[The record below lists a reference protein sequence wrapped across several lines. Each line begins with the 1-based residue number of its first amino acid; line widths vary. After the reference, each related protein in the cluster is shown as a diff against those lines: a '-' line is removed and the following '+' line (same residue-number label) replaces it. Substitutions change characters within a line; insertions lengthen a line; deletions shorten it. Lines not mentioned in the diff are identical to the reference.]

1 MAARTL
7 DPRNALLTLFPQ
19 VGYTLQR
26 LKAHPVGTPHV
37 AIFEGLRAEG
47 LDVLTRELE
56 IIDAQTEAQARVD
69 MANSNLDAFAGRL
82 AKAVLTLVNDDREH
96 SFYVHYFRNKTLKEF
111 KRPVL
116 GAKLVSMRGW
126 VRSLEESNLPT
137 LHALAPELTALV
149 QAADAAVQAREHAQ
163 ATNRIFRYT
172 GARAQWVDRVNAARK
187 VLHGTLAQLPHQQLG
202 LPPDFADQFFLKEQ
216 KREVTEEEET
226 VASMQVT
233 IARQREE
240 LAASEL
246 RLKELEEDAEAAKKA
261 AEARAAKLAQLTELE
276 RVMQAMAKQHAAL
289 TEALDA
295 EA

>member
-26 LKAHPVGTPHV
+26 LKAHPEGAPHV

-47 LDVLTRELE
+47 LEVLTRELE
-56 IIDAQTEAQARVD
+56 IIDALTEAQARVD
-69 MANSNLDAFAGRL
+69 MADSNLDAFAGRL
-82 AKAVLTLVNDDREH
+82 AKAVLTLVDDDREH
-96 SFYVHYFRNKTLKEF
+96 ALYVHYFRNKTLKEF
-111 KRPVL
+111 RRPVL

-126 VRSLEESNLPT
+126 VRSLQESDVPT
-137 LHALAPELTALV
+137 LHALAPELTVLV
-149 QAADAAVQAREHAQ
+149 QAAEATVQARDHAQ
-163 ATNRIFRYT
+163 MANRIFRDT

-187 VLHGTLAQLPHQQLG
+187 ALHGALAQLPHQQLG

-216 KREVTEEEET
+216 KREVTEDEET
-226 VASMQVT
+226 VASMQAT

-261 AEARAAKLAQLTELE
+261 ADARAAKVAQLTELE
-276 RVMQAMAKQHAAL
+276 RVMEAMAKQHAAL
-289 TEALDA
+289 TQALDA
-295 EA
+295 DA